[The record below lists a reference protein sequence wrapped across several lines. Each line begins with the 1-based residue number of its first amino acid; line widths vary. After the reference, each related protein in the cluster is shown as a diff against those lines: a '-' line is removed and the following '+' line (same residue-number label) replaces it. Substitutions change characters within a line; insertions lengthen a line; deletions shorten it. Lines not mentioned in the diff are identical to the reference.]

1 MPKVTVNGQI
11 TDLVETNLAK
21 FVAAKQTQDF
31 RFAVAVNEAFIP
43 KASYH
48 NVELKDGDKVEL
60 VTPMQGG

>member
-1 MPKVTVNGQI
+1 MPQVTVNGQI

-21 FVAAKQTQDF
+21 FVAAKQTQDS
-31 RFAVAVNEAFIP
+31 RFAVAVNEEFIP
-43 KASYH
+43 KANYQ